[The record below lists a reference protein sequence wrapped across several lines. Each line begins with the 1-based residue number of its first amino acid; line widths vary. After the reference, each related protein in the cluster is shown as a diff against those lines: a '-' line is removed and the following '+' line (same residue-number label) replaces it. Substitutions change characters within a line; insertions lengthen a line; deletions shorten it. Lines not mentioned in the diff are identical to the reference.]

1 MKDFERNWDAHETGH
16 IELSGMTWYEYT
28 EWALQQENNVQPSK
42 FDNDETRIYNE
53 IRGREVQTTLGN
65 DEKKET
71 SQRPETEE
79 VLPKCKKGLHNG

>member
-1 MKDFERNWDAHETGH
+1 MKDFRNWDAHETGH

-28 EWALQQENNVQPSK
+28 EWVLQQENNVQPSK
-42 FDNDETRIYNE
+42 FDNDERRIHKE

>member
-1 MKDFERNWDAHETGH
+1 MKDFRNWDAHETGH
-16 IELSGMTWYEYT
+16 IELSGMTWDAYT

-42 FDNDETRIYNE
+42 FDNDETRIHKE

-65 DEKKET
+65 DETKET